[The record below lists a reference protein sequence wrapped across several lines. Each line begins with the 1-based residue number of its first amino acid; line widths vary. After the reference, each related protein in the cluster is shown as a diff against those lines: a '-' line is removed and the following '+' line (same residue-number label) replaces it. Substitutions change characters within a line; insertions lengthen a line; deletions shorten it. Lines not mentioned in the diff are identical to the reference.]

1 MTGQFPHNIDAKSRL
16 FIPAKLREE
25 LGDVFHVTI
34 GQDGCLWVF
43 SDADWN
49 AFMEDLKSQPYSK
62 VKRLRPFFANA
73 SDCVPDAQGRILI
86 PAKLRQHAALEK
98 EVIINGSFGRLELW
112 NPDRWNAIESA
123 SLESGDWEQA
133 MEEMGL

>member
-62 VKRLRPFFANA
+62 VKRLRPLFAYSSASFFA
-73 SDCVPDAQGRILI
+73 
-86 PAKLRQHAALEK
+86 
-98 EVIINGSFGRLELW
+98 
-112 NPDRWNAIESA
+112 SA
-123 SLESGDWEQA
+123 SVTAAQLAAAIFSKVG
-133 MEEMGL
+133 